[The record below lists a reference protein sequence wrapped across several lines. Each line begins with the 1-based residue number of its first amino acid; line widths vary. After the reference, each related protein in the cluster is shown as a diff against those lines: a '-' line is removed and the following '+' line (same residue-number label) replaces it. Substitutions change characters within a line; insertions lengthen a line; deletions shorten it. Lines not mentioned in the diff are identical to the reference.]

1 MFIIAFVVPFNLT
14 RVGLGDPGVAGKNAT
29 IAGNASTTPAPVSG
43 LTLANGGTGY
53 NTASNVSVQNYGP
66 VVSLTIDAIGTGY
79 TTQPK
84 VATTGGSGHELILS
98 TTADGTGAI
107 TVRTS
112 IVVDHY
118 HQPRPVP
125 YRRYASTLTY
135 GRALMGRASRE
146 NISCRGL
153 RWDIFPLRSDY
164 GSTSMAWV
172 GLLKWAIYIWHSLLQ
187 V

>member
-1 MFIIAFVVPFNLT
+1 MYCST
-14 RVGLGDPGVAGKNAT
+14 RRGACNCRPVKVNKSIESDARGSFSSRAARAARKMAAGYGHVHHD
-29 IAGNASTTPAPVSG
+29 AG
-43 LTLANGGTGY
+43 
-53 NTASNVSVQNYGP
+53 QDQ
-66 VVSLTIDAIGTGY
+66 VSLGAPGPDLQLDRVRRPSAMTD
-79 TTQPK
+79 
-84 VATTGGSGHELILS
+84 
-98 TTADGTGAI
+98 TAWTFH
-107 TVRTS
+107 TS

-118 HQPRPVP
+118 HQRRPVP

>member
-1 MFIIAFVVPFNLT
+1 MT
-14 RVGLGDPGVAGKNAT
+14 D
-29 IAGNASTTPAPVSG
+29 
-43 LTLANGGTGY
+43 
-53 NTASNVSVQNYGP
+53 TAW
-66 VVSLTIDAIGTGY
+66 TF
-79 TTQPK
+79 
-84 VATTGGSGHELILS
+84 H
-98 TTADGTGAI
+98 
-107 TVRTS
+107 TS

-118 HQPRPVP
+118 HQPGPVP
-125 YRRYASTLTY
+125 YRRYAGTLTY

-172 GLLKWAIYIWHSLLQ
+172 GLLKWAIYMWHSLLQ

>member
-1 MFIIAFVVPFNLT
+1 MSQTKVNSHLSITKLPCCRRQFQMSSRTHLIALFFVVT
-14 RVGLGDPGVAGKNAT
+14 VAG
-29 IAGNASTTPAPVSG
+29 STSG
-43 LTLANGGTGY
+43 
-53 NTASNVSVQNYGP
+53 Q
-66 VVSLTIDAIGTGY
+66 
-79 TTQPK
+79 
-84 VATTGGSGHELILS
+84 ILS
-98 TTADGTGAI
+98 RPMSAMPI
-107 TVRTS
+107 HVERCTVPLS
-112 IVVDHY
+112 IVEDHY
-118 HQPRPVP
+118 HQPEPVP

-172 GLLKWAIYIWHSLLQ
+172 GLLKWAIYMWHSLLQ